1 MHRDWQNSA
10 LLFLPPSLSS
20 LPSSF
25 PLSLVSIHPFFLFP
39 LFPSLSLASLK
50 LKFSKRQRM
59 LESPSWTAGR
69 NVIIA
74 QKEAMLSLACTRQG
88 RREHCNSQG
97 LVLSQGLLGNY
108 RESEG
113 PWGVLLPPFPH
124 PPRRRGRAHRRSR
137 LGSPGWRAEGKGCF
151 FRSSQARN
159 FTEVRH
165 TLCCYGL
172 NVCFLCYVKLS
183 SGLCSKHIIGKG

>member
-1 MHRDWQNSA
+1 MRIIDEWKCTETGRTLPCSSS
-10 LLFLPPSLSS
+10 LLPSPLFLPLSLS
-20 LPSSF
+20 PSF
-25 PLSLVSIHPFFLFP
+25 LFILLFP

-97 LVLSQGLLGNY
+97 LVLSQGLLGNC
-108 RESEG
+108 REPEG
-113 PWGVLLPPFPH
+113 PWRVLLPPFPH
-124 PPRRRGRAHRRSR
+124 PRG
-137 LGSPGWRAEGKGCF
+137 GGAE
-151 FRSSQARN
+151 
-159 FTEVRH
+159 
-165 TLCCYGL
+165 
-172 NVCFLCYVKLS
+172 
-183 SGLCSKHIIGKG
+183 HIEGHV

>member
-1 MHRDWQNSA
+1 MEMYRDWQNSA

-97 LVLSQGLLGNY
+97 LVLSQGLRVNC
-108 RESEG
+108 REPEG

-124 PPRRRGRAHRRSR
+124 PRG
-137 LGSPGWRAEGKGCF
+137 GGAEHIEGHVQVVQAGEQREKAAFSDLARQGI
-151 FRSSQARN
+151 SQKSD
-159 FTEVRH
+159 
-165 TLCCYGL
+165 TL
-172 NVCFLCYVKLS
+172 S
-183 SGLCSKHIIGKG
+183 AATA

>member
-1 MHRDWQNSA
+1 MEMYRDWQNSA

-97 LVLSQGLLGNY
+97 LVLSQGLLGNCG
-108 RESEG
+108 EPEG

-124 PPRRRGRAHRRSR
+124 PRG
-137 LGSPGWRAEGKGCF
+137 GGAE
-151 FRSSQARN
+151 
-159 FTEVRH
+159 
-165 TLCCYGL
+165 
-172 NVCFLCYVKLS
+172 
-183 SGLCSKHIIGKG
+183 HIEGHV